1 MGKRTSSSSSGST
14 SDPAIK
20 KAKREQQQRGAEVLV
35 DPEKPWYLVKIR
47 EAWEVTGPRPGA
59 AEEVEAV
66 QARAGQ
72 IYAEQAA
79 LYQKRSIPLLMCVLT
94 MPLCRAGDVEE

>member
-1 MGKRTSSSSSGST
+1 MGKRTSSSST

-20 KAKREQQQRGAEVLV
+20 KAKKDQQRQDAELLV

-66 QARAGQ
+66 QARASK
-72 IYAEQAA
+72 IYADQAA
-79 LYQKRSIPLLMCVLT
+79 LYQKRTSIHY
-94 MPLCRAGDVEE
+94 